1 MRRLSVVLIAVAVCF
16 IGMVAPR
23 SVADSSPAT
32 SQPDAGAARLA
43 HYAAATW
50 RSFTAMV
57 DTPSGLPTDQ
67 LHADGTTDVQTSTTN
82 IGAYM
87 WSAVAA
93 ERLGIIGHDELVS
106 RLSATVTTLEGMER
120 HSPDGQFYNWYD
132 HRDGT
137 KLTTWPPT
145 GDPLDPILS
154 SVDNAWLA
162 TGLRIVRTAVP
173 ELRARVGAI
182 YDSMDFGFYY
192 RPHVNRILFNYS
204 PAKGNGPCCYDTVV
218 SESRIA
224 DYIGISKGELPS
236 KEYYGRHRTFPDTC
250 KFAFQEAR
258 PSGFTR
264 VYDGVHVYDGAYP
277 YNSTMITP
285 SWGGSMFEALM
296 PSLFVPEESWGAAS
310 WRMNHPF
317 TVDAQ
322 IDHGLN
328 VAGYGA
334 WGFSPSNTPE
344 GGYGAYGVDAAG
356 MDPNGMP
363 SNEDNTL
370 VDRGFAGCPDADRP
384 AKPDPPQSAYTNGVV
399 TPHAAFLAL
408 RFRPAQ
414 ALANLR
420 HLQSIPD
427 MYGKWGFRDSV
438 NMTTLHP
445 SDGYLSLDQGM
456 IMAALG
462 NAVGDDVIRTDF
474 ATPDFRAKIRP
485 VLGVE
490 EYATSPR
497 GCTITGTD
505 GPDTLVGTPGP
516 DVICGLGGDDT
527 IRGGGGDDIIYGDA
541 GDDTLAGGGGND
553 YLYGD
558 DGNDTLSGA
567 GGADVLAG
575 GLGVDHLFG
584 GAGADHLDGGSNNG
598 TDTCVGDVQ
607 DDVPADC

>member
-1 MRRLSVVLIAVAVCF
+1 MRRLGPAVLVVALCVLGAVGARPAA
-16 IGMVAPR
+16 GSAPPPG
-23 SVADSSPAT
+23 SAT
-32 SQPDAGAARLA
+32 RLQ
-43 HYAAATW
+43 HYASATW

-93 ERLGIIGHDELVS
+93 QRLGVIDHAELVA
-106 RLSATVTTLEGMER
+106 RLSATITTLEHMER
-120 HSPDGQFYNWYD
+120 HWPDGQFYNWYD
-132 HRDGT
+132 HRDGS
-137 KLTTWPPT
+137 KLTTWPPS

-162 TGLRIVRTAVP
+162 TGLRIVAYSVP
-173 ELRARVGAI
+173 ELRSRAKAI

-192 RPHVNRILFNYS
+192 EPSVNRILFDYS
-204 PAKGNGPCCYDTVV
+204 PAKNFRNCCYDTVV

-224 DYIGISKGELPS
+224 DYIGVSKGELPR
-236 KEYYGRHRTFPDTC
+236 KEYYGRWRSFPDTC
-250 KFAFQEAR
+250 DWSWQETR
-258 PSGFTR
+258 PSGFDRT
-264 VYDGVHVYDGAYP
+264 YDGVSVYDGAYP
-277 YNSTMITP
+277 YHDTMITP
-285 SWGGSMFEALM
+285 GWGGSMFEELM

-310 WRMNHPF
+310 WRMNHPV

-344 GGYGAYGVDAAG
+344 GGYNAYGVDAIG
-356 MDPNGMP
+356 MNPTGYP

-370 VDRGFAGCPDADRP
+370 VDHGFAGCPDRDP
-384 AKPDPPQSAYTNGVV
+384 TPDPPQSAYTNGVV

-408 RFRPAQ
+408 RYRPTQ
-414 ALANLR
+414 ALADLR
-420 HLQSIPD
+420 RLQSIPD
-427 MYGKWGFRDSV
+427 MYGNWGFRDSV
-438 NMTTLHP
+438 NMTTLDV
-445 SDGYLSLDQGM
+445 SDGYLSLDQGI

-462 NAVGDDVIRTDF
+462 NALGGDVMRTDF
-474 ATPDFRAKIRP
+474 ATPDFRAAVRP

-490 EYATSPR
+490 EFATSPR

-516 DVICGLGGDDT
+516 DVICGLGGDDV
-527 IRGGGGDDIIYGDA
+527 IRGAGGDDVIYGDA
-541 GDDTLAGGGGND
+541 GNDHLMGGGGND

-558 DGNDTLSGA
+558 DGNDVLSGA

-575 GLGVDHLFG
+575 GPGADRLSGD
-584 GAGADHLDGGSNNG
+584 AGADHLDGQGG
-598 TDTCVGDVQ
+598 GDTCIGDAR
-607 DDVPADC
+607 DDLPADC